1 MSPEQLKKFEEYKL
15 KKQQAIEN
23 GIDLNEEAEDE
34 PNKKRDR
41 INTAKVLNNNYFSG
55 DGISESYF
63 QPAKTMQLSPLISD
77 QYDYSVTDDIVLLNE
92 RKDTAEAIY
101 QIYSKSP
108 FNGKYASKQN
118 VIKVPKDS
126 IPEIFYYTK
135 EELLKIKPLTAM
147 EMVIAICEFYEF
159 NYNYIYDRVLSPQI
173 KADILDDYYH
183 NMGMKE
189 RMDADASM
197 PLF

>member
-1 MSPEQLKKFEEYKL
+1 
-15 KKQQAIEN
+15 
-23 GIDLNEEAEDE
+23 
-34 PNKKRDR
+34 
-41 INTAKVLNNNYFSG
+41 
-55 DGISESYF
+55 
-63 QPAKTMQLSPLISD
+63 
-77 QYDYSVTDDIVLLNE
+77 
-92 RKDTAEAIY
+92 
-101 QIYSKSP
+101 
-108 FNGKYASKQN
+108 
-118 VIKVPKDS
+118 
-126 IPEIFYYTK
+126 
-135 EELLKIKPLTAM
+135 M